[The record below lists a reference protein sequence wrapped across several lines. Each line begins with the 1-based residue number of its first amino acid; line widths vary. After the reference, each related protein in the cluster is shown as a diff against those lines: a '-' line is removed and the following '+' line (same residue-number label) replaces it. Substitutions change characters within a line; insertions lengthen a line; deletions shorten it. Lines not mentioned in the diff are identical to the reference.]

1 MAVKVSVLLRDE
13 LNILQSCLGKKNA
26 QHLQKRMFH
35 EHPRLRDC
43 QANPQLG
50 LTICSSMVW
59 KVGQGTTNSVLQH
72 RFATSTRHQM
82 NHAEVN
88 TGTTWQMQKNIPFD
102 ATFGGNGDRIC
113 YMQGKAPL
121 PSRSA
126 NLFPPSNTA
135 GNIFS
140 CVPINQARGLLL
152 TAVDVQMSCKKQN
165 KT

>member
-13 LNILQSCLGKKNA
+13 LNILQSCLGKKKKNA

-88 TGTTWQMQKNIPFD
+88 TGTNWANAEIFHLMPRSV
-102 ATFGGNGDRIC
+102 ATETGYVTCRV
-113 YMQGKAPL
+113 KLPRRLAPL
-121 PSRSA
+121 IYSQHLIQQETYS
-126 NLFPPSNTA
+126 
-135 GNIFS
+135 
-140 CVPINQARGLLL
+140 VVYLL
-152 TAVDVQMSCKKQN
+152 TRHGGSC
-165 KT
+165 